1 MAEDSQASG
10 SALMKIVE
18 TIAISPEDA
27 RVVVNQYRD
36 QVRAAQPSASS
47 DHVQKIVTDKIIQRY
62 SKLAATSGGATS
74 LAGVFPGVGTAIS
87 AIGGSMADISL
98 CLKLQIDMTMCL
110 AIAINDGLSNEDAK
124 HMSFYVALSGSLE
137 KLVSDA
143 TTKTA
148 SKAAVKIADGL
159 LKNATLKV
167 IKELFAKIG
176 IVFTK
181 KAALKA
187 IPFGIGVVVG
197 ASVNYTISRYVGA
210 VARDTFVIHKKSMGS
225 FS

>member
-1 MAEDSQASG
+1 MAEDSEVSG

-18 TIAISPEDA
+18 TIAISPDDA
-27 RVVVNQYRD
+27 RAVVNQYKEQIRSK
-36 QVRAAQPSASS
+36 QPGASS
-47 DHVQKIVTDKIIQRY
+47 DHIQKLVTDKIIQRY

-74 LAGVFPGVGTAIS
+74 LAGVVPGVGTAVS
-87 AIGGSMADISL
+87 AIGGSMADISI

-143 TTKTA
+143 TTRTA

-159 LKNATLKV
+159 LKKATLKA
-167 IKELFAKIG
+167 IKELFAKFG
-176 IVFTK
+176 IAFTK

-187 IPFGIGVVVG
+187 IPFGVGVVVG
-197 ASVNYTISRYVGA
+197 ASVNYAISRYVGA
-210 VARDTFVIHKKSMGS
+210 VARDVFSIHSKSS
-225 FS
+225 ESVS